1 MQVSVESTGD
11 IERKLKV
18 EVPADRLG
26 QEVDKRLKSMRG
38 NVRIDGFR
46 PGKVPL
52 SVVNERYGDAVFHD
66 VVGDVLQET
75 LYEAATQENLRIAGA
90 PMDVVPDVME
100 RGKDLVYTATLEVYP
115 EFEIGA
121 VETLEITRATA
132 EIEEAD
138 IDNMVE
144 TLRKQ
149 QQKWEEVDRPSQ
161 KGDQVVVNFEG
172 TIDGESFEGG
182 SASDFAVEVGAGRM
196 LPEFEEA
203 LVNIS
208 KDEEKTVDVTF
219 PDNYQAEDLQGK
231 VAQFK
236 ITAKSV
242 SEPVLPEVDEDFIK
256 TFGVEDGTMES
267 FRTEVK
273 KNMQRELDQTIT
285 ARIKEAVMDGL
296 YDLHDIAAPKAL
308 VQDEIG
314 HIRNEMAQNSGT
326 DMSKLPDDLFIE
338 QATRRVKLGLIVGEI
353 ISANNIKKD
362 PEQVDD
368 MLKRLSASYED
379 PQAIIDYY
387 HSNPQAMQTIEAAVM
402 EEMIVDWVVEKAKVT
417 DEKMDFDTII
427 NRKKAA

>member
-161 KGDQVVVNFEG
+161 KGDQVVVNTE
-172 TIDGESFEGG
+172 TKE
-182 SASDFAVEVGAGRM
+182 
-196 LPEFEEA
+196 
-203 LVNIS
+203 
-208 KDEEKTVDVTF
+208 
-219 PDNYQAEDLQGK
+219 Y
-231 VAQFK
+231 
-236 ITAKSV
+236 V
-242 SEPVLPEVDEDFIK
+242 S
-256 TFGVEDGTMES
+256 
-267 FRTEVK
+267 R
-273 KNMQRELDQTIT
+273 
-285 ARIKEAVMDGL
+285 
-296 YDLHDIAAPKAL
+296 
-308 VQDEIG
+308 
-314 HIRNEMAQNSGT
+314 RN
-326 DMSKLPDDLFIE
+326 D
-338 QATRRVKLGLIVGEI
+338 
-353 ISANNIKKD
+353 
-362 PEQVDD
+362 
-368 MLKRLSASYED
+368 
-379 PQAIIDYY
+379 
-387 HSNPQAMQTIEAAVM
+387 
-402 EEMIVDWVVEKAKVT
+402 
-417 DEKMDFDTII
+417 
-427 NRKKAA
+427 

>member
-219 PDNYQAEDLQGK
+219 PDDYQAEDLQGK